1 MTHSEPSDPWA
12 PYSRQQYPF
21 SQGYSW
27 GKLACTDSNSALL
40 PLGGISAVV
49 FCAYVAVMRVC
60 IFPSKRLKFKFL
72 VQKLHAFKLLPPSCH
87 SSCLLSMTNLCLLH
101 TRGSFKLLTC
111 LNSIHSNT

>member
-1 MTHSEPSDPWA
+1 MTHTEPSDPWA

-49 FCAYVAVMRVC
+49 FCAYAAVMRVC
-60 IFPSKRLKFKFL
+60 IFPSKKTQ
-72 VQKLHAFKLLPPSCH
+72 VQVFGPKV
-87 SSCLLSMTNLCLLH
+87 
-101 TRGSFKLLTC
+101 TC
-111 LNSIHSNT
+111 F